1 MYNNR
6 KIKTIKIYLHD
17 IGLLSAMSNLSSKTL
32 LEGNE
37 IFTEFKGALTEQ
49 FVLQQ
54 LVEQSDSQLY
64 YYSTPNSRMEI
75 DFLMQVEDHIIPLE
89 VKAEENLRAKSL
101 VTFYQKYSCPICVRI
116 LCQIIASRTGY

>member
-54 LVEQSDSQLY
+54 LVEQSDSQL
-64 YYSTPNSRMEI
+64 
-75 DFLMQVEDHIIPLE
+75 
-89 VKAEENLRAKSL
+89 
-101 VTFYQKYSCPICVRI
+101 
-116 LCQIIASRTGY
+116 

>member
-6 KIKTIKIYLHD
+6 KIKTFKIYLHD

-54 LVEQSDSQLY
+54 LVDKMIHNY
-64 YYSTPNSRMEI
+64 IITPR
-75 DFLMQVEDHIIPLE
+75 
-89 VKAEENLRAKSL
+89 
-101 VTFYQKYSCPICVRI
+101 
-116 LCQIIASRTGY
+116 QIHGWKLIF

>member
-1 MYNNR
+1 
-6 KIKTIKIYLHD
+6 
-17 IGLLSAMSNLSSKTL
+17 MSNLSSKTL

-101 VTFYQKYSCPICVRI
+101 VTFYQKYSCLLYTSRCV
-116 LCQIIASRTGY
+116 